1 MGRTLTNKKAIVA
14 DLQATLKDSSL
25 AVVINYSGLTVKE
38 ITDLRLR
45 LRATGASCTV
55 TKNTLMGKA
64 IAGDD
69 NWSALDSLLS
79 STTAFILAKDDVGA
93 AVKAY
98 QEFQKATKK
107 TEVIGGVMEGKL
119 LSQNDIKA
127 IADLPS
133 KAQLYAQIAGATNSI
148 VANIAVVVQE
158 IPTGVA
164 RAVQAVADKQA
175 A

>member
-14 DLQATLKDSSL
+14 GLQETLSESSL

-38 ITDLRLR
+38 ITDLRNR
-45 LRATGASCTV
+45 LRVSGASCTV

-64 IAGDD
+64 IAGDA
-69 NWSALDSLLS
+69 NWSPLESLLKD
-79 STTAFILAKDDVGA
+79 TTAFILAKDDVGA

-98 QEFQKATKK
+98 QEFQKVTKK
-107 TEVIGGVMEGKL
+107 SEVIGGVMEGKL

-133 KAQLYAQIAGATNSI
+133 KEQLYAQIAGATNSI

>member
-1 MGRTLTNKKAIVA
+1 MGRTLEDKKAIVA
-14 DLQATLKDSSL
+14 ELKDAISDASL
-25 AVVINYSGLTVKE
+25 AVVINYRGTTVSE
-38 ITDLRLR
+38 ITDLRRR
-45 LRATGASCTV
+45 LLEKGAICKV

-64 IAGDD
+64 LEGNEAWAPLQG
-69 NWSALDSLLS
+69 LMKDS
-79 STTAFILAKDDVGA
+79 TAVILAKDDVGS

-98 QEFQKATKK
+98 QEFQKAAKK

-119 LSQNDIKA
+119 LNQNDIKA

-133 KAQLYAQIAGATNSI
+133 KEQLYAQIAGAVNSI
-148 VANIAVVVQE
+148 VSNIATVVNE

-164 RAVQAVADKQA
+164 RAVQAVADKHA

>member
-1 MGRTLTNKKAIVA
+1 
-14 DLQATLKDSSL
+14 
-25 AVVINYSGLTVKE
+25 
-38 ITDLRLR
+38 
-45 LRATGASCTV
+45 
-55 TKNTLMGKA
+55 
-64 IAGDD
+64 
-69 NWSALDSLLS
+69 
-79 STTAFILAKDDVGA
+79 VGA

-98 QEFQKATKK
+98 QEFQKVTKK
-107 TEVIGGVMEGKL
+107 SEVIGGVMEGKL

-133 KAQLYAQIAGATNSI
+133 KEQLYAQIAGATNSI

>member
-14 DLQATLKDSSL
+14 TLQETLNESSL
-25 AVVINYSGLTVKE
+25 AVVINYNGLTVKE
-38 ITDLRLR
+38 ITDLRNR
-45 LRATGASCTV
+45 LRVTGASCTV

-64 IAGDD
+64 IAGND

-79 STTAFILAKDDVGA
+79 NTTAFILAKDDVGA

-98 QEFQKATKK
+98 QEFQKVTKK

-133 KAQLYAQIAGATNSI
+133 KEQLYAMIAGATNSI
-148 VANIAVVVQE
+148 VANIAVAVKE

>member
-14 DLQATLKDSSL
+14 DLQETLSESSL

-38 ITDLRLR
+38 ITDLRNR
-45 LRATGASCTV
+45 LRVSGASCTV

-64 IAGDD
+64 IAGNA
-69 NWSALDSLLS
+69 NWSSLEPLLKD
-79 STTAFILAKDDVGA
+79 TTAFILAKDDVGA

-107 TEVIGGVMEGKL
+107 TEVVGGVMEGKL

-133 KAQLYAQIAGATNSI
+133 KEQLYAQIAGATNSI